1 MSLTIEMDL
10 NAWSEGGHR
19 QMVFCSWPF
28 LGRFQNVLSKSQPD
42 RRLEFPQMVRSSPMS
57 AHKGYRSIK
66 AFFFS
71 VIVNIDLSWVNL
83 LRGSALRPNQS
94 LKKKRK
100 KP

>member
-66 AFFFS
+66 AFFF
-71 VIVNIDLSWVNL
+71 LSSLILTSPGLIFYEAL
-83 LRGSALRPNQS
+83 LCVPISH
-94 LKKKRK
+94 
-100 KP
+100 